1 MGWVGTCQIGSLQ
14 PDLKVQ
20 TVWKN
25 VWGVVQLVFLPGGK
39 VMTVHKPG
47 ELHVYDSINAK
58 NTVSK
63 ARMGFCR
70 SVRWVGRSAIRLLTP
85 SCSPLVVGCELVWQ
99 DYKLLLNIT
108 DKVYSWWDHG
118 LLSAALHPQFPDKP
132 YMYIAVSHHQE
143 AITDRHHTS
152 SRSPLQHVGWRRR
165 CLGGDASHAQ

>member
-1 MGWVGTCQIGSLQ
+1 MRMGWVGTCQIGSLQ

-63 ARMGFCR
+63 ARRG
-70 SVRWVGRSAIRLLTP
+70 SVTRLGGWVGQRSG
-85 SCSPLVVGCELVWQ
+85 S
-99 DYKLLLNIT
+99 
-108 DKVYSWWDHG
+108 
-118 LLSAALHPQFPDKP
+118 
-132 YMYIAVSHHQE
+132 
-143 AITDRHHTS
+143 
-152 SRSPLQHVGWRRR
+152 
-165 CLGGDASHAQ
+165 